1 MFFAE
6 PPGGVP
12 KAQTQATSCGTVKLA
27 RDHWD
32 PAYAPGT
39 PIVAKEG
46 RNYVLRID
54 KALFMKQIGN
64 FQDTPQL
71 SPHFLPLLRAF
82 Y

>member
-46 RNYVLRID
+46 RYYI
-54 KALFMKQIGN
+54 QW
-64 FQDTPQL
+64 
-71 SPHFLPLLRAF
+71 LPLKNRQSPVYGVNMQFSRHATT
-82 Y
+82 

>member
-39 PIVAKEG
+39 PIVAKE
-46 RNYVLRID
+46 
-54 KALFMKQIGN
+54 KC
-64 FQDTPQL
+64 
-71 SPHFLPLLRAF
+71 
-82 Y
+82 

>member
-46 RNYVLRID
+46 KYCV
-54 KALFMKQIGN
+54 
-64 FQDTPQL
+64 QL
-71 SPHFLPLLRAF
+71 LPHENRQSLV
-82 Y
+82 YEINM